1 MNNKLTPV
9 LVVLAVI
16 SLCTALLLA
25 GCQLVQQSAP
35 APATDP
41 ATLAAEATD
50 PTETT
55 ETIPPVETEPEPTT
69 LPDGNPEDVTCKGT
83 YSATDVEALTNAH
96 NVVATIGETQLTNAQ
111 LQIYYWMAV
120 NTYRAEDHETAPDW
134 DQDLDLQICELTDET
149 ISWQQYFLR
158 SALNTWHTHQAA
170 VMLSENTTY
179 PTEEAY
185 QIIEKKHKENISE
198 ETAYL
203 DVLYGYN
210 MDYTIDP
217 QHQAYLDTLED
228 TLEAMAAEAGYHSLS
243 DLVKE
248 MAGIGTSEEYLLKYA
263 ELTNKGY
270 MFLAT
275 TSYRME
281 ASKSDVTAYYESHAE
296 EYAAAG
302 ITTDS
307 GRSVT
312 IRHILV
318 VPEGGTVNPDGTITY
333 SDSAWSSA
341 QSKAQSYLSKW
352 QKYGTETYFGELAYQ
367 VSDDGATNKSGG
379 LYHDLAQGQLTG
391 ELNDWCFDAARQ
403 PGNTAVVR
411 SDAGYHVV
419 YFQSAA
425 ERWYVEA
432 ERDLL
437 NQQLCQL
444 ITAAQETYPM
454 TVDYK
459 AISICDAGAHDLAI
473 SVDEML
479 YPDIAHQRYSEV
491 PLYFQQDYGD
501 SKYGNYSLR
510 TYGCGITT
518 ISMLTS
524 YMRDEEYTP
533 PYMGVKFGSYCNEN
547 GTAYTLMTE
556 APAAMDY
563 YCVRQTQSWSE
574 AKAALAE
581 GHFVITL
588 QHGGY
593 WTRGGHYLLITSI
606 DEEGHITVRDSN
618 LYNYGKLQGHK
629 DGYFDQATIPANAAK
644 YWIYEKKVVNVD
656 TCSRCGSGKTLAENP
671 ALAMFST
678 GFHCSKCQTAMARK
692 SAYVD
697 LCL

>member
-1 MNNKLTPV
+1 MIKKHTL
-9 LVVLAVI
+9 LRGALAAT
-16 SLCTALLLA
+16 SLCAALLLT
-25 GCQLVQQSAP
+25 GCQLPSLGAT
-35 APATDP
+35 APATEVTTV
-41 ATLAAEATD
+41 ATEATD
-50 PTETT
+50 VTETT
-55 ETIPPVETEPEPTT
+55 ETIPVETEPEPTT
-69 LPDGNPEDVTCKGT
+69 LPDGNPDDVTCKGT
-83 YSATDVEALTNAH
+83 YSATDVEALSNAH
-96 NVVATIGETQLTNAQ
+96 TVVATVGEAQLTNAQ

-120 NTYRAEDHETAPDW
+120 NTYKAEDHEIAPDW
-134 DQDLDLQICELTDET
+134 EQDLDLQLCQLENET

-198 ETAYL
+198 KTAYL

-210 MDYTIDP
+210 MDYSIDP
-217 QHQAYLDTLED
+217 QHQAYLDQLED
-228 TLEAMAAEAGYHSLS
+228 NLASMAAEAGYESLS

-248 MAGIGTSEEYLLKYA
+248 MAGIGTNSEYLVNYA
-263 ELTNKGY
+263 TLTNKGY

-275 TSYRME
+275 TSYHME
-281 ASKSDVTAYYESHAE
+281 VSKSDVTAYYEENAE
-296 EYAAAG
+296 TYAAAG

-318 VPEGGTVNPDGTITY
+318 SG
-333 SDSAWSSA
+333 DSESSR
-341 QSKAQSYLSKW
+341 STAQSYLTKW
-352 QKYGTETYFGELAYQ
+352 QKYGTETYFGELAHQ
-367 VSDDGATNKSGG
+367 VSHDIATNKSGG
-379 LYHDLAQGQLTG
+379 VYRNLYNGQLTG
-391 ELNDWCFDAARQ
+391 ELNDWCFDPARQ
-403 PGNTAVVR
+403 PGDTAVVK

-419 YFQSAA
+419 YFQSAS
-425 ERWYVEA
+425 EHWYVEA

-437 NQQLCQL
+437 NQNLCQL
-444 ITAAQETYPM
+444 IVAAQETYPM

-459 AISICDAGAHDLAI
+459 AISLCNAGTHDLAI

-479 YPDIAHQRYSEV
+479 YPDIAHQRYYEV

-501 SKYGNYSLR
+501 AKYGNYSLR

-518 ISMLTS
+518 ISMLSS
-524 YMRDEEYTP
+524 YMKDEEFTP
-533 PYMGVKFGSYCNEN
+533 PYMGVRFGKYCNEN
-547 GTAYTLMTE
+547 GTAYALMSE
-556 APAAMDY
+556 GPAAMDFY
-563 YCVRQTQSWSE
+563 STRQTSSWSE

-629 DGYFDQATIPANAAK
+629 DGYFDQSTIPGNAAK
-644 YWIYEKKVVNVD
+644 YWIYEKKVINVE
-656 TCSRCGSGKTLAENP
+656 TCSRCGTNKNAAENP
-671 ALAMFST
+671 ALAMFT
-678 GFHCSKCQTAMARK
+678 EDFHCIK
-692 SAYVD
+692 
-697 LCL
+697 

>member
-1 MNNKLTPV
+1 MNKKLTPV
-9 LVVLAVI
+9 LAVLAGL

-25 GCQLVQQSAP
+25 GCQLSQQGVLT
-35 APATDP
+35 PATEAASE
-41 ATLAAEATD
+41 ATEATD
-50 PTETT
+50 VTETT
-55 ETIPPVETEPEPTT
+55 ETVPVETEPEPTT
-69 LPDGNPEDVTCKGT
+69 LPDGNPDDVTCKGT
-83 YSATDVEALTNAH
+83 YSATNVEALSNAH
-96 NVVATIGETQLTNAQ
+96 NVVATIGEAQLTNAQ

-120 NTYRAEDHETAPDW
+120 NTYKAENHEIAPNW
-134 DQDLDLQICELTDET
+134 DEDLDLQLCELTSTDT
-149 ISWQQYFLR
+149 SWQQYFLQ
-158 SALNTWHTHQAA
+158 SALTTWHTHQAA

-210 MDYTIDP
+210 MDYSIDP
-217 QHQAYLDTLED
+217 QHQAYLDQLEGNLN
-228 TLEAMAAEAGYHSLS
+228 TMAAEAGYESLS

-248 MAGIGTSEEYLLKYA
+248 MAGIGTNAEYLLNYA
-263 ELTNKGY
+263 QLTNKGY
-270 MFLAT
+270 MFLET
-275 TSYRME
+275 TSYRMDV
-281 ASKSDVTAYYESHAE
+281 SKSDVTAYFEAHAE

-302 ITTDS
+302 ITAD
-307 GRSVT
+307 GGKSVT

-318 VPEGGTVNPDGTITY
+318 PG
-333 SDSAWSSA
+333 DSESSKSTA
-341 QSKAQSYLSKW
+341 LSYLSKW
-352 QKYGTETYFGELAYQ
+352 QKYANESYFGELAYQ
-367 VSDDGATNKSGG
+367 VSADIATRKSGG
-379 LYHDLAQGQLTG
+379 VYRDLYQGQLTG

-403 PGNTAVVR
+403 PGDTAVVK

-444 ITAAQETYPM
+444 ITTALETYLM

-459 AISICDAGAHDLAI
+459 AISLCNAGTHDLAI
-473 SVDEML
+473 SVEDML
-479 YPDIAHQRYSEV
+479 YPDVAHQRYYEV

-501 SKYGNYSLR
+501 SKYGNFSLR

-524 YMRDEEYTP
+524 YMKDEEYTP
-533 PYMGVKFGSYCNEN
+533 PYMGIKFGKYCSEN
-547 GTAYTLMTE
+547 GTAYTLMSE

-563 YCVRQTQSWSE
+563 YSIRQTNSWSE

-581 GHFVITL
+581 GYFVITL

-618 LYNYGKLQGHK
+618 LYNYGKLKGHK
-629 DGYFDQATIPANAAK
+629 DGYFDQSTLPANAAK
-644 YWIYEKKVVNVD
+644 YWIYEKKVVNVE
-656 TCSRCGSGKTLAENP
+656 TCFRCGTIKDVAANP
-671 ALAMFST
+671 ALAMFA
-678 GFHCSKCQTAMARK
+678 GEYHCIKCQNAMERK

-697 LCL
+697 LCI

>member
-1 MNNKLTPV
+1 MNKKLTPV
-9 LVVLAVI
+9 LAVLAVV

-25 GCQLVQQSAP
+25 GCQLSQQGALT
-35 APATDP
+35 PATE
-41 ATLAAEATD
+41 AVTENTEVTETAEV
-50 PTETT
+50 PETT
-55 ETIPPVETEPEPTT
+55 ETVPVETEPEPTT
-69 LPDGNPEDVTCKGT
+69 LPDGDPGDVTCKGT
-83 YSATDVEALTNAH
+83 YSATDVEALSNAH
-96 NVVATIGETQLTNAQ
+96 NVVATIGDAQLTNAQ

-120 NTYRAEDHETAPDW
+120 NTYRAEDHKTAPDW
-134 DQDLDLQICELTDET
+134 DQDLDLQLCPLENDT

-185 QIIEKKHKENISE
+185 QIIEKKHKENISA

-217 QHQAYLDTLED
+217 QHQAYLDQLED
-228 TLEAMAAEAGYHSLS
+228 TMNTLAAEAGYESLS

-248 MAGIGTSEEYLLKYA
+248 MAGIGTSAEYLLNYA
-263 ELTNKGY
+263 QLTNKGY

-275 TSYRME
+275 TSYHME
-281 ASKSDVTAYYESHAE
+281 VSKSDVTAYYEAHAD

-302 ITTDS
+302 ITTDGS
-307 GRSVT
+307 KCVT
-312 IRHILV
+312 IHHILV
-318 VPEGGTVNPDGTITY
+318 PGDGE
-333 SDSAWSSA
+333 SSK
-341 QSKAQSYLSKW
+341 STAQSYLSKW
-352 QKYGTETYFGELAYQ
+352 QKYGNETYFGELAHQ
-367 VSDDGATNKSGG
+367 VSADIATNKSGG
-379 LYHDLAQGQLTG
+379 LYYNLYNGQLTG
-391 ELNDWCFDAARQ
+391 ELNDWCFDNARQ
-403 PGNTAVVR
+403 PGDTAVVK

-419 YFQSAA
+419 YFQSAT

-444 ITAAQETYPM
+444 VTTALETYPM
-454 TVDYK
+454 SVDYR
-459 AISICDAGAHDLAI
+459 AITLCNAGTHDLAI
-473 SVDEML
+473 SVADML
-479 YPDIAHQRYSEV
+479 YPDIAHQRYYNV

-524 YMRDEEYTP
+524 YMKDEEYTP
-533 PYMGVKFGSYCNEN
+533 PYMGVKFGKYCNEN

-563 YCVRQTQSWSE
+563 YSIRQTSSWSE

-581 GHFVITL
+581 GYFVITL
-588 QHGGY
+588 QHSGY

-618 LYNYGKLQGHK
+618 LYNYGKLKGHK
-629 DGYFDQATIPANAAK
+629 DGYFDQATIPANAVK
-644 YWIYEKKVVNVD
+644 YWIYEKKVVNVE
-656 TCSRCGSGKTLAENP
+656 TCSRCGTNKNIDENP
-671 ALAMFST
+671 ALAMFA
-678 GFHCSKCQTAMARK
+678 GEYLCSKCQNAMERK

-697 LCL
+697 LCI

>member
-1 MNNKLTPV
+1 MNKKLTPV
-9 LVVLAVI
+9 LAVLAGL

-25 GCQLVQQSAP
+25 GCQLSQQGTLT
-35 APATDP
+35 PATEAASE
-41 ATLAAEATD
+41 ATEATD
-50 PTETT
+50 VTETT
-55 ETIPPVETEPEPTT
+55 ETVPVETEPEPTT
-69 LPDGNPEDVTCKGT
+69 LPDGNPNDVTCKGT
-83 YSATDVEALTNAH
+83 YSATNVEALSNAH
-96 NVVATIGETQLTNAQ
+96 NVVATIGEAQLTNAQ

-120 NTYRAEDHETAPDW
+120 NTYKAENHEIAPNW
-134 DQDLDLQICELTDET
+134 DEDLDLQLCELTSTDT
-149 ISWQQYFLR
+149 SWQQYFLQ
-158 SALNTWHTHQAA
+158 SALTTWHTHQAA

-210 MDYTIDP
+210 MDYSIDP
-217 QHQAYLDTLED
+217 QHQAYLDQLEGNLN
-228 TLEAMAAEAGYHSLS
+228 TMAAEAGYESLS

-248 MAGIGTSEEYLLKYA
+248 MAGIGTNAEYLLNYA
-263 ELTNKGY
+263 QLVNKGY
-270 MFLAT
+270 MFLET
-275 TSYRME
+275 TSYRMDV
-281 ASKSDVTAYYESHAE
+281 SKSDVTAYFEAHAE

-302 ITTDS
+302 ITAD
-307 GRSVT
+307 GGKSVT

-318 VPEGGTVNPDGTITY
+318 PG
-333 SDSAWSSA
+333 DSESSKSTA
-341 QSKAQSYLSKW
+341 LSYLSKW
-352 QKYGTETYFGELAYQ
+352 QKYANESYFGELAYQ
-367 VSDDGATNKSGG
+367 VSADIATRKSGG
-379 LYHDLAQGQLTG
+379 VYRDLYQGQLTG

-403 PGNTAVVR
+403 PGDTAVVK

-444 ITAAQETYPM
+444 ITTALETYPM

-459 AISICDAGAHDLAI
+459 AISLCNAGTHDLAI
-473 SVDEML
+473 SVEDML
-479 YPDIAHQRYSEV
+479 YPDVAHQRYYEV

-501 SKYGNYSLR
+501 SKYGNFSLR

-524 YMRDEEYTP
+524 YMKDEEYTP
-533 PYMGVKFGSYCNEN
+533 PYMGIKFGKYCSEN
-547 GTAYTLMTE
+547 GTAYTLMSE

-563 YCVRQTQSWSE
+563 YSIRQTNSWSE

-581 GHFVITL
+581 GYFVITL

-618 LYNYGKLQGHK
+618 LYNYGKLKGHK
-629 DGYFDQATIPANAAK
+629 DGYFDQSTIPANAAK
-644 YWIYEKKVVNVD
+644 YWIYEKKVVNVE
-656 TCSRCGSGKTLAENP
+656 TCFRCGTIKDVAANP
-671 ALAMFST
+671 ALAMFA
-678 GFHCSKCQTAMARK
+678 GEYHCIKCQNAMERK

-697 LCL
+697 LCI

>member
-1 MNNKLTPV
+1 MIKKHTFV
-9 LVVLAVI
+9 RSALAAT
-16 SLCTALLLA
+16 SLCAALVLT
-25 GCQLVQQSAP
+25 GCQLPAVELPLPTAESIVQETEVP
-35 APATDP
+35 
-41 ATLAAEATD
+41 
-50 PTETT
+50 ETT
-55 ETIPPVETEPEPTT
+55 ETVPVETEPEPTT
-69 LPDGNPEDVTCKGT
+69 LPDGNPKDETCKGT
-83 YSATDVEALTNAH
+83 YSATNVEALSNAH
-96 NVVATIGETQLTNAQ
+96 NVVATIGDVELTNAQ

-120 NTYRAEDHETAPDW
+120 NTYRAEDHEIAPDW
-134 DQDLDLQICELTDET
+134 DQDLDLQLCELENET

-210 MDYTIDP
+210 MNYTIDP
-217 QHQAYLDTLED
+217 QHQAYLDQLESNMNS
-228 TLEAMAAEAGYHSLS
+228 MANEAGYESLS

-248 MAGIGTSEEYLLKYA
+248 MAGIGTNAEYLLNYA
-263 ELTNKGY
+263 ELVNKGY
-270 MFLAT
+270 MFLET

-281 ASKSDVTAYYESHAE
+281 VSKSDVTAYFEAHAD
-296 EYAAAG
+296 EYAADG
-302 ITTDS
+302 ITADS
-307 GRSVT
+307 GKSVT

-318 VPEGGTVNPDGTITY
+318 AG
-333 SDSAWSSA
+333 DSESSK
-341 QSKAQSYLSKW
+341 STAQSYLTRW
-352 QKYGTETYFGELAYQ
+352 QKNATETYFGELAHQ
-367 VSDDGATNKSGG
+367 VSEDIATNKSGG
-379 LYHDLAQGQLTG
+379 LYRNLYEGQLTG
-391 ELNDWCFDAARQ
+391 ELNDWCFSDERQ
-403 PGNTAVVR
+403 PGNAALVK

-437 NQQLCQL
+437 NQNLCQL
-444 ITAAQETYPM
+444 ITDAMETYPM
-454 TVDYK
+454 TVDYR
-459 AISICDAGAHDLAI
+459 SILICNAGTHDLAI
-473 SVDEML
+473 SVEDML
-479 YPDIAHQRYSEV
+479 YPDIAHQRYYEV

-501 SKYGNYSLR
+501 AKYGNYSLR

-524 YMRDEEYTP
+524 YMKDEEYTP
-533 PYMGVKFGSYCNEN
+533 PYMGIQFGKYCNEN

-563 YCVRQTQSWSE
+563 YSIRQTNSWSE

-581 GHFVITL
+581 GYFVITL
-588 QHGGY
+588 QHGGF

-618 LYNYGKLQGHK
+618 LYNYGKLKGHK
-629 DGYFDQATIPANAAK
+629 DGYFEQSTIPANAAK
-644 YWIYEKKVVNVD
+644 YWIYEKKVVNVE
-656 TCSRCGSGKTLAENP
+656 TCSRCGVNKSVAENP
-671 ALAMFST
+671 GLTMFST
-678 GFHCSKCQTAMARK
+678 DFHCYKCQNALERK

-697 LCL
+697 LVI

>member
-1 MNNKLTPV
+1 MNKKLTPV
-9 LVVLAVI
+9 LAVLAVL

-25 GCQLVQQSAP
+25 GCQLAQQNAP
-35 APATDP
+35 APATEAAPP
-41 ATLAAEATD
+41 ATEATD
-50 PTETT
+50 ATETT
-55 ETIPPVETEPEPTT
+55 ESIPVETEPQPTT
-69 LPDGNPEDVTCKGT
+69 LPDGDPNDVTCKGT
-83 YSATDVEALTNAH
+83 YSGTDVEALSSAH
-96 NVVATIGETQLTNAQ
+96 DVVATIGEAQLTNAQ

-120 NTYRAEDHETAPDW
+120 NTYRAEDHETAPNW
-134 DQDLDLQICELTDET
+134 DEDLDLQICELTGET
-149 ISWQQYFLR
+149 ISWQHYFLR

-170 VMLSENTTY
+170 VMLSGNTTY

-210 MDYTIDP
+210 MDYSIDP

-228 TLEAMAAEAGYHSLS
+228 TLKAMAAEAGYESLS

-248 MAGIGTSEEYLLKYA
+248 MAGIGTNAEYLLNYA
-263 ELTNKGY
+263 QLTNKGY

-281 ASKSDVTAYYESHAE
+281 TSKSDVTAYYEAHAE
-296 EYAAAG
+296 EYAAKG

-318 VPEGGTVNPDGTITY
+318 AG
-333 SDSAWSSA
+333 DSEASK
-341 QSKAQSYLSKW
+341 SKAQSYLSKW
-352 QKYGTETYFGELAYQ
+352 QKYANESYFGELAYQ
-367 VSDDGATNKSGG
+367 VSDDLATNKSGG
-379 LYHDLAQGQLTG
+379 LYQDLYYGQLTG
-391 ELNDWCFDAARQ
+391 ELNDWCFDPARQ
-403 PGNTAVVR
+403 PGNTAVVK

-432 ERDLL
+432 ERDLT

-444 ITAAQETYPM
+444 VTAARETYPM
-454 TVDYK
+454 DVDYD
-459 AISICDAGAHDLAI
+459 AIVICNAGTHDLVI

-479 YPDIAHQRYSEV
+479 YPDIAHQRYYEV

-524 YMRDEEYTP
+524 YMKDEEYTP
-533 PYMGVKFGSYCNEN
+533 PYMGVKFGKYCNEN

-563 YCVRQTQSWSE
+563 YSIRQTNSWSE

-581 GHFVITL
+581 GYFVITL

-606 DEEGHITVRDSN
+606 NDEGKITVRDSN

-629 DGYFDQATIPANAAK
+629 DGYFDQSTIPANAAK

-656 TCSRCGSGKTLAENP
+656 TCTRCGTSKTLDENP

-678 GFHCSKCQTAMARK
+678 DFHCYKCQNALARK
-692 SAYVD
+692 AAYVD
-697 LCL
+697 LCM

>member
-1 MNNKLTPV
+1 MNKKLTPV
-9 LVVLAVI
+9 LAVLAAL
-16 SLCTALLLA
+16 SLGTTLLLA
-25 GCQLVQQSAP
+25 GCQLSQQGILP
-35 APATDP
+35 PATE
-41 ATLAAEATD
+41 AASEVTEATD
-50 PTETT
+50 VTETT
-55 ETIPPVETEPEPTT
+55 ETVPEETTEPEPTT
-69 LPDGNPEDVTCKGT
+69 LPDGNPNDVTCKGT
-83 YSATDVEALTNAH
+83 YSATNVEALSNAH
-96 NVVATIGETQLTNAQ
+96 NVVATIGEAQLTNAQ

-120 NTYRAEDHETAPDW
+120 NTYKAEGHEIAPDW
-134 DQDLDLQICELTDET
+134 DVDLDLQLCELTST
-149 ISWQQYFLR
+149 NTSWQQYFLNA
-158 SALNTWHTHQAA
+158 ALNTWHTHQAA

-210 MDYTIDP
+210 MDYSIDP
-217 QHQAYLDTLED
+217 QHQAYLDQLED
-228 TLEAMAAEAGYHSLS
+228 TLNTLAAEAGYESLS

-248 MAGIGTSEEYLLKYA
+248 MAGIGTSAEYLLNYA
-263 ELTNKGY
+263 QLTNKGY

-275 TSYRME
+275 TSYHLE
-281 ASKSDVTAYYESHAE
+281 TSKSDVTAYFEAHAE

-302 ITTDS
+302 ITADGS
-307 GRSVT
+307 KSVT

-318 VPEGGTVNPDGTITY
+318 PG
-333 SDSAWSSA
+333 DSESSKSTA
-341 QSKAQSYLSKW
+341 LSYLSKW
-352 QKYGTETYFGELAYQ
+352 QKYANETYFGELAYQ
-367 VSDDGATNKSGG
+367 VSADIATNKSGG
-379 LYHDLAQGQLTG
+379 LYHDLYEGQLTG

-403 PGNTAVVR
+403 PGDTAVVK

-444 ITAAQETYPM
+444 ITTALETYPM
-454 TVDYK
+454 TVDYRS
-459 AISICDAGAHDLAI
+459 ISLCNAGTHDLAI
-473 SVDEML
+473 SVEDML
-479 YPDIAHQRYSEV
+479 YPDVAHQRYYKV

-501 SKYGNYSLR
+501 SKYGDFSLR

-524 YMRDEEYTP
+524 YMKDEEYTP
-533 PYMGVKFGSYCNEN
+533 PYMGIKFGKYCSEN

-563 YCVRQTQSWSE
+563 YSIRQTNSWTE

-581 GHFVITL
+581 GYFVITL

-618 LYNYGKLQGHK
+618 LYNYGKLKGHK
-629 DGYFDQATIPANAAK
+629 DGYFDQSTIPANAAK
-644 YWIYEKKVVNVD
+644 YWIYEKKVVNVE
-656 TCSRCGSGKTLAENP
+656 TCFRCGTIKDVAANP
-671 ALAMFST
+671 ALAMFA
-678 GFHCSKCQTAMARK
+678 GEYHCIKCQNAMERK

-697 LCL
+697 LCI

>member
-1 MNNKLTPV
+1 MNKKLTPV
-9 LVVLAVI
+9 LAVLAAL
-16 SLCTALLLA
+16 SLGTTLLLA
-25 GCQLVQQSAP
+25 GCQLSQQGILP
-35 APATDP
+35 PATE
-41 ATLAAEATD
+41 AASEVTEATD
-50 PTETT
+50 VTETT
-55 ETIPPVETEPEPTT
+55 ETVPEETTEPEPTT
-69 LPDGNPEDVTCKGT
+69 LPDGNPNDVTCKGT
-83 YSATDVEALTNAH
+83 YSATNVEALSNAH
-96 NVVATIGETQLTNAQ
+96 NVVATIGEAQLTNAQ

-120 NTYRAEDHETAPDW
+120 NTYKAEGHEIAPDW
-134 DQDLDLQICELTDET
+134 DVDLDLQLCELTST
-149 ISWQQYFLR
+149 NTSWQQYFLNA
-158 SALNTWHTHQAA
+158 ALNTWHTHQAA

-210 MDYTIDP
+210 MDYSIDP
-217 QHQAYLDTLED
+217 QHQAYLDQLED
-228 TLEAMAAEAGYHSLS
+228 TLNTLAAEAGYESLS

-248 MAGIGTSEEYLLKYA
+248 MAGIGTSAEYLLNYA
-263 ELTNKGY
+263 QLTNKGY

-281 ASKSDVTAYYESHAE
+281 TSKSDVTAYFEAHAE

-302 ITTDS
+302 ITAD
-307 GRSVT
+307 GGKSVT

-318 VPEGGTVNPDGTITY
+318 PG
-333 SDSAWSSA
+333 DSESSKSTA
-341 QSKAQSYLSKW
+341 LSYLSKW
-352 QKYGTETYFGELAYQ
+352 QKYANETYFGELAYQ
-367 VSDDGATNKSGG
+367 VSADIATNKSGG
-379 LYHDLAQGQLTG
+379 LYHDLYEGQLTG

-403 PGNTAVVR
+403 PGDTAVVK

-444 ITAAQETYPM
+444 ITTALETYPM
-454 TVDYK
+454 TVDYRS
-459 AISICDAGAHDLAI
+459 ISLCNAGTHDLAI
-473 SVDEML
+473 SVEDML
-479 YPDIAHQRYSEV
+479 YPDVAHQRYYKV

-501 SKYGNYSLR
+501 SKYGDFSLR

-524 YMRDEEYTP
+524 YMKDEEYTP
-533 PYMGVKFGSYCNEN
+533 PYMGIKFGKYCSEN

-563 YCVRQTQSWSE
+563 YSIRQTNSWTE

-581 GHFVITL
+581 GYFVITL

-618 LYNYGKLQGHK
+618 LYNYGKLKGHK
-629 DGYFDQATIPANAAK
+629 DGYFDQSTIPANAAK
-644 YWIYEKKVVNVD
+644 YWIYEKKVVNVE
-656 TCSRCGSGKTLAENP
+656 TCFRCGTIKDVAANP
-671 ALAMFST
+671 ALAMFA
-678 GFHCSKCQTAMARK
+678 GEYHCIKCQNAMERK

-697 LCL
+697 LCI

>member
-1 MNNKLTPV
+1 MNKKLTPV
-9 LVVLAVI
+9 LAVLAGL

-25 GCQLVQQSAP
+25 GCQLSQQGTLT
-35 APATDP
+35 PATEAASE
-41 ATLAAEATD
+41 ATEATD
-50 PTETT
+50 VTETT
-55 ETIPPVETEPEPTT
+55 ETVPVETEPEPTT
-69 LPDGNPEDVTCKGT
+69 LPDGNPNDVTCKGT
-83 YSATDVEALTNAH
+83 YSATNVEALSNAH
-96 NVVATIGETQLTNAQ
+96 NVVATIGEAQLTNAQ

-120 NTYRAEDHETAPDW
+120 NTYKAENHEIAPNW
-134 DQDLDLQICELTDET
+134 DEDLDLQLCELTSTDT
-149 ISWQQYFLR
+149 SWQQYFLQ
-158 SALNTWHTHQAA
+158 SALTTWHTHQAA

-210 MDYTIDP
+210 MDYSIDP
-217 QHQAYLDTLED
+217 QHQAYLDQLEGNLN
-228 TLEAMAAEAGYHSLS
+228 TMAAEAGYESLS

-248 MAGIGTSEEYLLKYA
+248 MAGIGTNAEYLLNYA
-263 ELTNKGY
+263 QLVNKGY
-270 MFLAT
+270 MFLET
-275 TSYRME
+275 TSYRMDV
-281 ASKSDVTAYYESHAE
+281 SKSDVTAYFEAHAE

-302 ITTDS
+302 ITADS
-307 GRSVT
+307 GKSVT

-318 VPEGGTVNPDGTITY
+318 PG
-333 SDSAWSSA
+333 DSESSKSTA
-341 QSKAQSYLSKW
+341 LSYLSKW
-352 QKYGTETYFGELAYQ
+352 QKYANESYFGELAYQ
-367 VSDDGATNKSGG
+367 VSADIATRKSGG
-379 LYHDLAQGQLTG
+379 VYRDLYQGQLTG

-403 PGNTAVVR
+403 PGDTAVVK

-444 ITAAQETYPM
+444 ITTALETYPM

-459 AISICDAGAHDLAI
+459 AISLCNAGTHDLAI
-473 SVDEML
+473 SVEDML
-479 YPDIAHQRYSEV
+479 YPDVAHQRYYEV

-501 SKYGNYSLR
+501 SKYGNFSLR

-524 YMRDEEYTP
+524 YMKDEEYTP
-533 PYMGVKFGSYCNEN
+533 PYMGIKFGKYCSEN
-547 GTAYTLMTE
+547 GTAYTLMSE

-563 YCVRQTQSWSE
+563 YSIRQTNSWSE

-581 GHFVITL
+581 GYFVITL

-618 LYNYGKLQGHK
+618 LYNYGKLKGHK
-629 DGYFDQATIPANAAK
+629 DGYFDQSTIPANAAK
-644 YWIYEKKVVNVD
+644 YWIYEKKVVNVE
-656 TCSRCGSGKTLAENP
+656 TCFRCGTIKDVAANP
-671 ALAMFST
+671 ALAMFA
-678 GFHCSKCQTAMARK
+678 GEYHCIKCQNAMERK

-697 LCL
+697 LCI

>member
-1 MNNKLTPV
+1 MNKKLTPV
-9 LVVLAVI
+9 LAVLAGL

-25 GCQLVQQSAP
+25 GCQLSQQGALT
-35 APATDP
+35 PATEAASE
-41 ATLAAEATD
+41 ATEATD
-50 PTETT
+50 VTETT
-55 ETIPPVETEPEPTT
+55 ETVPVETEPEPTT
-69 LPDGNPEDVTCKGT
+69 LPDGNPNDVTCKGT
-83 YSATDVEALTNAH
+83 YSATNVEALSNAH
-96 NVVATIGETQLTNAQ
+96 NVVATIGEAQLTNAQ

-120 NTYRAEDHETAPDW
+120 NTYKAEGHEIAPDW
-134 DQDLDLQICELTDET
+134 DVDLDLQLCQLENES

-158 SALNTWHTHQAA
+158 SALTTWHTHQAA

-210 MDYTIDP
+210 MDYSIDP
-217 QHQAYLDTLED
+217 QHQAYLDQLEGTLN
-228 TLEAMAAEAGYHSLS
+228 TLAAEAGYESLS

-248 MAGIGTSEEYLLKYA
+248 MAGIGTNAEYLLNYA
-263 ELTNKGY
+263 QLTNKGY

-281 ASKSDVTAYYESHAE
+281 TSKSDVTAYFEAHAE

-302 ITTDS
+302 ITAD
-307 GRSVT
+307 GGKSVT

-318 VPEGGTVNPDGTITY
+318 PG
-333 SDSAWSSA
+333 DSESSKSTA
-341 QSKAQSYLSKW
+341 LSYLSKW
-352 QKYGTETYFGELAYQ
+352 QKYANESYFGELAYQ
-367 VSDDGATNKSGG
+367 VSADIATRKSGG
-379 LYHDLAQGQLTG
+379 VYRDLYQGQLTG

-403 PGNTAVVR
+403 PGDTAVVK

-444 ITAAQETYPM
+444 ITTALETYPM

-459 AISICDAGAHDLAI
+459 AISLCNAGTHDLAI
-473 SVDEML
+473 SVEDML
-479 YPDIAHQRYSEV
+479 YPDVAHQRYYEV

-501 SKYGNYSLR
+501 SKYGNFSLR

-524 YMRDEEYTP
+524 YMKDEEYTP
-533 PYMGVKFGSYCNEN
+533 PYMGIKFGKYCSEN
-547 GTAYTLMTE
+547 GTAYTLMSE

-563 YCVRQTQSWSE
+563 YSIRSTNSWSE

-581 GHFVITL
+581 GYFVITL

-618 LYNYGKLQGHK
+618 LYNYGKLKGHK
-629 DGYFDQATIPANAAK
+629 DGYFDQSTIPANAAK
-644 YWIYEKKVVNVD
+644 YWIYEKKVVNVE
-656 TCSRCGSGKTLAENP
+656 TCFRCGTIKDVAANP
-671 ALAMFST
+671 ALAMFA
-678 GFHCSKCQTAMARK
+678 GEYNCIKCQNAMERK

-697 LCL
+697 LCI